1 VESVDA
7 EAAPPSTRN
16 SSASTI
22 STAADVDAPDRV
34 PDHSNDGGDNAS
46 ES

>member
-1 VESVDA
+1 VEGADA

-16 SSASTI
+16 SSAPTI
-22 STAADVDAPDRV
+22 STTVDVDAPDQV